1 MEGIE
6 RWKEEEDE
14 NQRHERLNYRPPT
27 FSPVS
32 RYEIRQIEKG
42 NFNYNLSLSL
52 FQRMHLIFCT
62 ELNVVESRTAL
73 LAEVS
78 LCNCCPGPRGKGERE
93 REGWEEL
100 IGAKSATILPPLS
113 PFSFH
118 RSAEPPAPEGEGE
131 KMEWRPPPLLDE
143 RRESRLPSFSF
154 SVVERGLSA
163 AASFVLQKPT
173 KGGGEGGECA
183 LNPSFST
190 SRRKKDFPPFSK
202 ECRQELGFVMATST
216 CCSCHR
222 RHGWMLLFT

>member
-1 MEGIE
+1 
-6 RWKEEEDE
+6 
-14 NQRHERLNYRPPT
+14 
-27 FSPVS
+27 
-32 RYEIRQIEKG
+32 
-42 NFNYNLSLSL
+42 
-52 FQRMHLIFCT
+52 MHLIFCT

-131 KMEWRPPPLLDE
+131 KTEWRPPPLLDE

-190 SRRKKDFPPFSK
+190 STRKKDFPLFSK
-202 ECRQELGFVMATST
+202 ECRQVLGFVMATST